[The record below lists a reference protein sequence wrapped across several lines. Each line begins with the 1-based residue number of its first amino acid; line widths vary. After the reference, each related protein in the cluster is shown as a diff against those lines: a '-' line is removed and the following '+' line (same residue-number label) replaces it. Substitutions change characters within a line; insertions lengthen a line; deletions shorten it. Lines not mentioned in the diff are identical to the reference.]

1 MWTAVYV
8 PHSFLTAGIRCSL
21 PVCIAVCWVRD
32 LWGVWHHLSP
42 SSSMCC
48 HIRADYSLPSV
59 RSSFWPLCSVVLTFW
74 PVQVLHLY
82 VWIKLQVCWS
92 LIRNMYSVCALSW
105 YFVFFQAL
113 SGEDWKGAI
122 PDRDQRPAG
131 PAVRDAR
138 WTRYS
143 QEISRWWRE
152 DCHDGGNSLTSV

>member
-21 PVCIAVCWVRD
+21 PVCIPVCWVRD

-105 YFVFFQAL
+105 YFGFFF
-113 SGEDWKGAI
+113 SGSFRWRLKGSNT
-122 PDRDQRPAG
+122 RQRSETCRTSCQRCTMNSIQP
-131 PAVRDAR
+131 RNQSLMAR
-138 WTRYS
+138 RLP
-143 QEISRWWRE
+143 WWR
-152 DCHDGGNSLTSV
+152 